1 MATIMMAGGGTGGHV
16 VPALAVAHELRAR
29 GHQCVFVGTRNGF
42 EAKLVPAENFPL
54 EFIEIGG
61 LKRVGALRTV
71 RTLLQLP
78 LSIVKVL
85 SLMRKHKPRTV
96 FSMGGYAAG
105 PVVLAAL
112 WKRLPL
118 IVMEPN
124 AVPGLTN
131 RQVGRF
137 VKRALLGFPQA
148 SRFFPPGKSEV
159 TGLPVRP
166 EFFAIPPKPRE
177 PKLTILITGGSQG
190 SRTLN
195 QAAAG
200 SWRYFKENQVPV
212 RFIHQTG
219 SAAYEGLARKFSESG
234 MEGEMVPFIE
244 DMPAAFRKADLVI
257 CRAGAGAVAELAAAG
272 KPSVLVPLPHASDEH
287 QLRNAEAFAHAG
299 AAQLVLDQE
308 MDGGRLF
315 EEVRKLRPQPDLLTR
330 MGERARS
337 FAHPDAA
344 RRAAEV
350 VESTL
355 PVDIER
361 ESRNNTY

>member
-16 VPALAVAHELRAR
+16 VPALAVARELRTR
-29 GHQCVFVGTRNGF
+29 GHQCVFVGTRTGF

-54 EFIEIGG
+54 EFIKIGG
-61 LKRVGALRTV
+61 LQRVGALKQV
-71 RTLLQLP
+71 RTMVQLP
-78 LSIVKVL
+78 LSMGRVFSI
-85 SLMRKHKPRTV
+85 MRKYRPQAV

-105 PVVLAAL
+105 PVVLTAVL
-112 WKRLPL
+112 KRLPL

-131 RQVGRF
+131 RQVARF
-137 VKRALLGFPQA
+137 VRHALLSFPQA
-148 SRFFPPGKSEV
+148 SRFFPPGRSEV
-159 TGLPVRP
+159 TGLPVRA
-166 EFFAIPPKPRE
+166 EFFAIRPKARE
-177 PKLTILITGGSQG
+177 QKLTILITGGSQG

-200 SWRYFKENQVPV
+200 SWRYFRENQVPV

-219 SAAYEGLARKFSESG
+219 SAAYEGIARKFVESG
-234 MEGEMVPFIE
+234 MEGEIVPFV
-244 DMPAAFRKADLVI
+244 DNMPAAFQSADVVI
-257 CRAGAGAVAELAAAG
+257 CRAGAGTVAELAAAG
-272 KPSVLVPLPHASDEH
+272 KPAVLVPLPNAADEH
-287 QLRNAEAFAHAG
+287 QLRNAEAFVRAG
-299 AAQLVLDQE
+299 AAELVLDQE

-315 EEVRKLRPQPDLLTR
+315 EEVGKLRLQPDRLKH
-330 MGERARS
+330 MGERART

-355 PVDIER
+355 PVDIGR